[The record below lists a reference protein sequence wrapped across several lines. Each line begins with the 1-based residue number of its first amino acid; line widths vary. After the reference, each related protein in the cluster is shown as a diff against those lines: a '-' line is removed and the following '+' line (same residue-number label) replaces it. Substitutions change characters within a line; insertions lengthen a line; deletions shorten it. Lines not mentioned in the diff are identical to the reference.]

1 MATGDFTIEDFQRQI
16 REFGK
21 FASLAEVMKII
32 PGLDGLAR
40 RVAES
45 GRDRDPPLMVSLI
58 RSMTRAERDNPDLID
73 ESRCRRIACGS
84 GSEPEEVW
92 KLLADFRALQQMMQK
107 FASMKIA
114 ERMRQVRRMAGQDL
128 PPGRFRGFELN

>member
-1 MATGDFTIEDFQRQI
+1 MATADFTIEDFQRQI
-16 REFGK
+16 SEFGK

-45 GRDRDPPLMVSLI
+45 GRDHDPPLMVSLI

-73 ESRCRRIACGS
+73 DSRSRRIARGS
-84 GSEPEEVW
+84 GSEPEDVW
-92 KLLADFRALQQMMQK
+92 KLLADFQALKQMMQK
-107 FASMKIA
+107 FASMSMTEA
-114 ERMRQVRRMAGQDL
+114 MRQFR
-128 PPGRFRGFELN
+128 PGIHRDHSGGFRDYELN